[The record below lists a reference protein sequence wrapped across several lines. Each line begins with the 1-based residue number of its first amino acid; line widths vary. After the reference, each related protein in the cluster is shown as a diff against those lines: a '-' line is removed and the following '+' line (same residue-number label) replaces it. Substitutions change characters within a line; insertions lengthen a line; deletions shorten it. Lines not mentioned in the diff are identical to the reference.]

1 MARSR
6 VRNAPRRGRGRRSPS
21 PAGGD
26 PEANEVELVAPV
38 AEDVPA
44 AEEPAEEEEEV
55 ELFGDNP
62 DDVVVPQAAVPV
74 VAEPEAAPIVA
85 EPDPRPPAFRPRPV
99 DPMRRAPDAP
109 RAEFGIALNANPGR
123 TGFGLGTGFSRPTG
137 ASAGASRP
145 SGNSP
150 RTGNA
155 TSPRRAS
162 PNSVA
167 DSAFIDGCMKLIDQ
181 IIPTPQ
187 APVISPETRHFFQK
201 LAALGFEKAALGA
214 FARFG
219 ITCSADLVAK
229 SDQELKSTIESMQKS
244 RRSGVADAIFGSRA
258 CRKLYAFRYYLLYV
272 ESRGDLRPTSVVYNS
287 FTTPVCDQWIAHAEL
302 CQNHKNPDP
311 PTFPT
316 CKVDC
321 ENFDSFALAFK
332 SYLSQVRNHV
342 LAVPLTYVIRDEEI
356 VTYEARN
363 ATYHDISEDLQRT
376 TVLSGHTY
384 QADNEKVWHL
394 LWATVQNSIGQHHVQ
409 PFQKAKDG
417 RGAWMALTSVALGLD
432 SKELRRERAMQALNT
447 MYYTGRTRNF
457 SLDQY
462 TANHIKHHATMK
474 ELGCELTE
482 VEKCRLYKNGL
493 LADALQPLIPSFSI
507 NPQLN
512 QNFDAMV
519 QMVSHYSATHL
530 QRSPPK
536 RAVSAVDTRANNR
549 NNRSNSRTRGKSR
562 GQSKKQK
569 NDSAGDTDVDTTN
582 FTIDKKGRKIHLTE
596 DSYFSKDT
604 PTKYSDLFPH
614 QAARL
619 KELRARKKARQSD
632 RGTSAVEQRP
642 RERGAS
648 AVEQRPSAT
657 AAAAQRPAMEQRP
670 AAAAPTR
677 PVSFA
682 RVAAER
688 SVDAVYTDPGQFDSP
703 ESGGPTKCRET
714 ANRITYYAF
723 FKEQTRQQRATLGG
737 DRDPWV
743 QEKIDQG
750 LDDDQIAHLATYVK
764 NYDASGARP
773 VAGTDSY
780 EVVQRSHERSV
791 APPEPGP
798 WGSALQFGRA
808 GHSHTRADTHSRANS

>member
-44 AEEPAEEEEEV
+44 AEEPAEEEEEEEV

-62 DDVVVPQAAVPV
+62 DVVVVPQAAVPV

-642 RERGAS
+642 PERGAS
-648 AVEQRPSAT
+648 AVEQRPTVAAVEQCVPEPPPALELRPTEPGQNPFIRTVSRASAP
-657 AAAAQRPAMEQRP
+657 RNSI
-670 AAAAPTR
+670 
-677 PVSFA
+677 SFA
-682 RVAAER
+682 RIAAER
-688 SVDAVYTDPGQFDSP
+688 SVDAVYTNP
-703 ESGGPTKCRET
+703 EEEGVL
-714 ANRITYYAF
+714 ANRKTYYAF
-723 FKEQTRQQRATLGG
+723 FKEAARQQRATHGG

-743 QEKIDQG
+743 QDKIDQG
-750 LDDDQIAHLATYVK
+750 LTDDEIAHVAAYIKHHDV
-764 NYDASGARP
+764 SGKRP
-773 VAGTDSY
+773 VAGTDAY
-780 EVVQRSHERSV
+780 EVIQKPPSSHNPT
-791 APPEPGP
+791 APSRPGP

-808 GHSHTRADTHSRANS
+808 GHS